1 MVQITQN
8 HTNHHFD
15 VDKNSDLKLKKVKF
29 SLFIYY
35 ISSSSSSLLLPF
47 NQVLYLTNH
56 SWFSKHL
63 PVSCC
68 FDFCN
73 CTLVPQFGCLPN
85 PSCFQCDH
93 LPICIT
99 CTNLYLLPD
108 KSLQIKWHLGQWLLF
123 FKTRIRYSSCLIG
136 RSMLFSAT
144 TSSSIATAASST
156 TAAASTT
163 NGRWW
168 YYMYNF
174 IFRRIAYF
182 NIGQNQHRPSN
193 H

>member
-1 MVQITQN
+1 M
-8 HTNHHFD
+8 
-15 VDKNSDLKLKKVKF
+15 
-29 SLFIYY
+29 FIYY
-35 ISSSSSSLLLPF
+35 IYCSSSSLLLPF

-73 CTLVPQFGCLPN
+73 CALVPQFGCPQPFVLSVWP
-85 PSCFQCDH
+85 F
-93 LPICIT
+93 
-99 CTNLYLLPD
+99 TNLYLLPD
-108 KSLQIKWHLGQWLLF
+108 KSLQIKWRLGQWLLF
-123 FKTRIRYSSCLIG
+123 LKTRIRYSSCLIG

-174 IFRRIAYF
+174 ILRRTRTWIRTKPASYLKPL
-182 NIGQNQHRPSN
+182 NIVVTSSFFGPMITALG
-193 H
+193 